1 MIANIEEIKWDEWQ
15 HGDQFGTR
23 SKNLGRAAGAQ
34 NLSMRMVELEPNK
47 QSSPLLFHTE
57 DEEHIFLV
65 EGEATLLEGDEQSRL
80 VAGDYACFLA
90 GEEIGHALLNHSETV
105 CRFLIFSQNNPSD
118 IVVYPEHN
126 RMLVKALGQVF
137 SNQPEDGFIG

>member
-1 MIANIEEIKWDEWQ
+1 MIANIEEIEWDEWQ
-15 HGDQFGTR
+15 HGEQYGNR
-23 SKNLGRAAGAQ
+23 SKNLGKAAGSRS
-34 NLSMRMVELEPNK
+34 LGMRMIELSPGK

-65 EGEATLLEGDEQSRL
+65 EGEVTLLEGDEQSHL
-80 VAGDYACFLA
+80 IAGDYVCFLP
-90 GEEIGHALLNHSETV
+90 GEGIGHALLNHSETV
-105 CRFLIFSQNNPSD
+105 CRFLVMSQNSQSD

-137 SNQPEDGFIG
+137 SNQPEEGFN